1 MPYSQFTTITKVKEA
16 FNLTTVEGIRFLPEI
31 APIQPSNTLAATL
44 EETLPLAVAT
54 GSEKARSELI
64 ISPVL
69 VEVRRI
75 LNRQI
80 SMFSGEDFNVDE
92 SQGLNGRCDFLISR
106 STEQLAI
113 EAPAIVIVEA
123 KQADLKTGIGQCVA
137 EMVAAQKFN
146 EAKQK
151 PLPTLYGSVSNGLQW
166 QFLKLS
172 GTEVTIDLNIYSLP
186 PVEQILGFL
195 VWMIRFEN

>member
-16 FNLTTVEGIRFLPEI
+16 FNLTTLEGITFFPEI
-31 APIQPSNTLAATL
+31 APIQPSNTLSATL

-80 SMFSGEDFNVDE
+80 SLFSGEDFNVDE
-92 SQGLNGRCDFLISR
+92 SLALNGRCDFLISR

-113 EAPAIVIVEA
+113 EAPAIIIVEA

-146 EAKQK
+146 ESKQK
-151 PLPTLYGSVSNGLQW
+151 PLPTVYGSVTNGLQW
-166 QFLKLS
+166 QFLNLS
-172 GTEVTIDLNIYSLP
+172 GTEVTIDLKIYPLP

-195 VWMIRFEN
+195 VWMVGFE

>member
-16 FNLTTVEGIRFLPEI
+16 FQLSTLEGFRFLPEI
-31 APIQPSNTLAATL
+31 VPISISETLRDYL
-44 EETLPLAVAT
+44 EETLPIAIAT

-64 ISPVL
+64 ITPVL

-75 LNRQI
+75 LDRKI
-80 SMFSGEDFNVDE
+80 SLFSGEDFTIDE
-92 SQGLNGRCDFLISR
+92 SLGLNGRCDFLISR
-106 STEQLAI
+106 SSEMLAI
-113 EAPAIVIVEA
+113 EAPAIIVVEA

-146 EAKQK
+146 EAKNQ
-151 PLPTLYGSVSNGLQW
+151 PIFTIYGSVSNGIQW
-166 QFLKLS
+166 QFLKLEGQTIS
-172 GTEVTIDLNIYSLP
+172 IDLTIYALP

-195 VWMIRFEN
+195 VWMVREG